1 MWTTAAT
8 TEEQSIEHYF
18 VNGFSRF
25 SGKMSHLLSSAKNK
39 VKICIFFFF
48 LLMTVNEMS
57 PGF

>member
-25 SGKMSHLLSSAKNK
+25 QAKCHICCLQL
-39 VKICIFFFF
+39 KIKSRFAFFF
-48 LLMTVNEMS
+48 LLMTVKEMS